1 MKAGYMF
8 ASSGHVLCFLPP
20 IRHMTL
26 RMEYNVWIDEIAA
39 SALDQ
44 WRRSN
49 KVNMYQLLLQ
59 VTGFK
64 TLESLGGTLLA
75 LNVVESI

>member
-26 RMEYNVWIDEIAA
+26 RMEYNVCLA
-39 SALDQ
+39 SM
-44 WRRSN
+44 SM
-49 KVNMYQLLLQ
+49 K
-59 VTGFK
+59 
-64 TLESLGGTLLA
+64 
-75 LNVVESI
+75 

>member
-1 MKAGYMF
+1 MF
-8 ASSGHVLCFLPP
+8 ASSGPCLVFPTAHPSYDTVYGIQCLSRFHV
-20 IRHMTL
+20 
-26 RMEYNVWIDEIAA
+26 DEIAA

-49 KVNMYQLLLQ
+49 KANMYQLLLQ
-59 VTGFK
+59 VTGFE

-75 LNVVESI
+75 LNVVDSI